1 MKLAICIPAFNE
13 EKTIGQVI
21 RAVPGHFAGIR
32 EVKIFVADDG
42 STDKTAEVA
51 RVAGAERALGDWRE
65 VESGSGPV
73 EIIRIHP
80 NKGLANAFLTAIR
93 QAVTWGAD
101 FVVNIDADGQY
112 RPEEIPLLL
121 APLLKGEADMSV
133 GDRQVGTL
141 RFMPFAKKY
150 GNIAGSWFLR
160 VLTGLRVS
168 DASSGFR
175 AYTRAAAQAIEVH
188 SQHTYTHENL
198 IQAHYSG
205 LRIAQMPITFIA
217 RADGTASRLIR
228 GGRTGAAGG
237 TDAAGTGDSPSG
249 FGSVL
254 NHIFKSLRG
263 IFAAWRRWRRKKR

>member
-21 RAVPGHFAGIR
+21 RAVPRHFAGIS

-42 STDKTAEVA
+42 STDHTAKVA
-51 RVAGAERALGDWRE
+51 RAAAAERDLGSWRE
-65 VESGSGPV
+65 VQSGNGSF
-73 EIIRIHP
+73 EIIGVHP
-80 NKGLANAFLTAIR
+80 NKGLANAFLTGIR
-93 QAVTWGAD
+93 QAVAWGAD
-101 FVVNIDADGQY
+101 FAVNIDADGQY

-121 APLLKGEADMSV
+121 APLLKGEADMAI

-141 RFMPFAKKY
+141 PFMPFAKKY

-160 VLTGLRVS
+160 VLTGMRVR

-175 AYTRAAAQAIEVH
+175 AYTLAAAQAIEVH
-188 SQHTYTHENL
+188 SRHTYTHENL
-198 IQAHYSG
+198 IQAHYMG

-228 GGRTGAAGG
+228 GGRTGAGG
-237 TDAAGTGDSPSG
+237 SIGGGPSG

-263 IFAAWRRWRRKKR
+263 IFSAWRRWRKRAERKEQ